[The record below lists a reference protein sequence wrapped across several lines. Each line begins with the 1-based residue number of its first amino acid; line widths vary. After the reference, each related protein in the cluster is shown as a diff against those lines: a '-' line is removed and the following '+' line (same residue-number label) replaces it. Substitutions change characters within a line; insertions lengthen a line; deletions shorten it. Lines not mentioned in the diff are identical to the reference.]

1 MKKTPNT
8 SRRCRTTKAHA
19 VSCCGS

>member
-8 SRRCRTTKAHA
+8 SRRCRTVKAHA